1 VPPPA
6 VALPVQNSPAEQ
18 PLAEPSDVVDPL
30 VVNADRLGRTLVVV
44 TVSANAEDDIRRNA
58 ISQRISRTILRQA
71 NQNSVEA
78 AKIQFPLLPA
88 TAQ

>member
-1 VPPPA
+1 MS
-6 VALPVQNSPAEQ
+6 L
-18 PLAEPSDVVDPL
+18 DPL

-78 AKIQFPLLPA
+78 AKIPFPPLVPPYSQVDESMMFTRKDLGVDD
-88 TAQ
+88 